1 MNPLRGSFQIH
12 HMYRAVAAPMVALKD
27 LFWIADRYWHCV
39 LLRRL
44 PPLTLFVIATFHMF
58 EQCLRPCQG
67 SVLFLRQ
74 LSFLGSYESLF
85 QKQFCHKSSRRV
97 PWRNNLSPEI
107 LRSVTNYSTVSDSA
121 ACSVKIQD
129 CISVAH
135 DSQSLKIRL
144 ELLLI
149 VLSNIARSVG
159 NASLFL
165 ATPYQQITTLFF
177 LFLCN
182 ERITEHEFHVLL

>member
-1 MNPLRGSFQIH
+1 MLANWFAFFHFRYVFPWLDMNPLRGSFQIH

-97 PWRNNLSPEI
+97 PWRNNLSPEVSGPLRTI
-107 LRSVTNYSTVSDSA
+107 LPFLT
-121 ACSVKIQD
+121 
-129 CISVAH
+129 
-135 DSQSLKIRL
+135 
-144 ELLLI
+144 LLLVAWKYRI
-149 VLSNIARSVG
+149 AFRLHMIRNLSKYVLS
-159 NASLFL
+159 
-165 ATPYQQITTLFF
+165 FF
-177 LFLCN
+177 
-182 ERITEHEFHVLL
+182 